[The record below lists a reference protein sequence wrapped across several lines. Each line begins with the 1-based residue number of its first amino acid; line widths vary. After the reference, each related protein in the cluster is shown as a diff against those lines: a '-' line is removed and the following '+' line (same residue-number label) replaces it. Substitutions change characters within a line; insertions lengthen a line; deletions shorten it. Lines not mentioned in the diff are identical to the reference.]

1 MRWLLFFIISSCL
14 AFGETIRG
22 IVIDVT
28 DGDTITV
35 LEKTPKEKVAHKVR
49 LDGIDA
55 PEKGQDGYGGAKY
68 TLKKLIWGETVTVQ
82 YTKRDK
88 YGRILGLVLY
98 NASFINYEMVKEG
111 WAWHYKKYSNSY
123 ELASF
128 EASAKKDKKGVW
140 TEQNPIPPWE
150 WRAGKRGGVAAEKR
164 DKKIS
169 YWISSTGKTH
179 LPGCRYYGV
188 GKGSFNELGT
198 ADYCSLCWKFP
209 KVKIR
214 QSELTYDPYQGKTKL
229 SPTPRKSYSRPSYD
243 SIYDDVFIPSSST
256 DSKAR
261 TIYTGPRGGRYYINR
276 NGNKT
281 YIKR

>member
-1 MRWLLFFIISSCL
+1 MRLLFFFLASICISY
-14 AFGETIRG
+14 GESFRG
-22 IVIDVT
+22 FVINVIN
-28 DGDTITV
+28 GDTITV
-35 LEKTPKEKVAHKVR
+35 LEKTPEQKQAYRVR
-49 LDGIDA
+49 LKGVGA
-55 PEKGQDGYGGAKY
+55 PGKGQYGYSGAKY
-68 TLKKLIWGETVTVQ
+68 FLEKLIWCEMVTVQ
-82 YTKRDK
+82 YSERDK
-88 YGRILGLVLY
+88 NGTILGLVLY
-98 NASFINYEMVKEG
+98 GGTFVNYEMVKEG

-150 WRAGKRGGVAAEKR
+150 WKAGKRRGVAAEKR

-179 LPGCRYYGV
+179 LPECRYYGG

-198 ADYCSLCWKFP
+198 ADYCSLCWKFS

-214 QSELTYDPYQGKTKL
+214 QSELTYDPYQGKTTL

-243 SIYDDVFIPSSST
+243 SIYDDVFIPSSDM
-256 DSKAR
+256 DSKGR
-261 TIYTGPRGGRYYINR
+261 TIYTGSRGGRYYINK